1 MKKYLGILCLLL
13 VGLIAVLVGLAMVE
27 EKQAPELVGE
37 AWCDAM
43 VDKPNAEWT
52 DAETR
57 SFAKT
62 CLFNDEDESE
72 IPSQ

>member
-13 VGLIAVLVGLAMVE
+13 VGVIALILGLTMIGNQ
-27 EKQAPELVGE
+27 QAPELVGE

-62 CLFNDEDESE
+62 CLFDDEPE
-72 IPSQ
+72 

>member
-13 VGLIAVLVGLAMVE
+13 VGVIALILGLTMIE
-27 EKQAPELVGE
+27 NQQAPELVGE

-43 VDKPNAEWT
+43 VDKPNGEWT

-57 SFAKT
+57 SFAKA
-62 CLFNDEDESE
+62 CLYNSE
-72 IPSQ
+72 EE